1 MEQQEVRTVVE
12 SFVREINDA
21 EQAEVPATA
30 SLGEL
35 GLDSLSIVDLLFKL
49 ERTFEVSIPD
59 EALPSLVTVGDLVE
73 YVNSERGGKI

>member
-21 EQAEVPATA
+21 GQAELPATA

-59 EALPSLVTVGDLVE
+59 EALPSLATIGDLVE
-73 YVNSERGGKI
+73 YVNSERGKI